1 MPRNV
6 IIYAGSK
13 PVIWGDAAIA
23 APPPPAAVPQLSLI
37 AGAVS
42 STVGVAAT
50 GWSVSNTGT
59 LPALATVTVPGDVTS
74 TFTNGQT
81 VAAGANVAFA
91 LTALVS
97 GAKSIALTSATAG
110 AVITGSP
117 ATLTGV
123 SAPPPPPGTTITSLT
138 VQSTSAATLPYSA
151 TVLPLRGT
159 VPAGSTLR
167 STDDATM
174 RASVL
179 STHDDGSAA
188 VVVVAGSKA
197 FASGA
202 STISVQT
209 SAASDTPLTAA
220 AISALVSSVAVDFT
234 AAYGGTATLSS
245 FGTPERTW
253 WANGS
258 TICARYRL
266 PAPTPGSTTLEA
278 LIDIHA
284 YPGRALVEVV
294 VENGRFNATTS
305 TSLTKPDAAT
315 YTGATVSIN
324 GSTVATVSS
333 SVFAE
338 GSHGAFR
345 AWYASGWIGGNPGLR
360 VTQLHTDLQKHPL
373 LFKCDQAATFNMAG
387 YAADAYAPGST
398 GRNPA
403 TNMGGTGD
411 VPSIGALTQWDARA
425 LQSGD
430 YRAWNASEVAG
441 LSALAYNI
449 NHRDVGG
456 TVPYSGIMPLKCQ
469 GSFHANWPRNT
480 AEPAFEV
487 AHQPAVGLMA
497 FISRPSPVFIEV
509 AQKVAVWTGTVDST
523 RDLLNNVVEATF
535 GLTDM
540 TGVVGNTQVRSKGW
554 GPRQIF
560 HATFMSPD
568 AHPWR
573 AGGVEWIDRNTRYLE
588 AYRVNSR
595 GVLLPLYEGEPDA
608 PGDVSGGLPG
618 QTVSLWMFFY
628 AVTEWHKAA
637 SARLLA
643 GVSPAR
649 QTALETVAN
658 GLCTA
663 VVKWVTEQPN
673 GGWRF
678 IPYRTR
684 IGDAAGDMGAYTTW
698 TAQRAADLSGA
709 PAAVAG
715 PWGGGTGSETTWA
728 AAEANTDV
736 FYPDDFWA
744 ALVAAVERSV
754 PNAATAWNTVQANVT
769 NLTTFR
775 AAFGGDPRW
784 GSVPKVLPPAAG
796 FGTGADAGT
805 LVGDVWTPARTG
817 ELVNGASYAIV
828 PTGRWIEVS
837 GTRMD
842 SLDGVVKAAVP
853 SWVDYG
859 NGDWVGVTHSWNAP
873 TNDPDNCRAWWVAC
887 GGHFDSSNNG
897 IYRFDGFKMA
907 YAVEHMPSSTVPWSA
922 GYKAGGLS
930 SFTGCA
936 ESLAEYN
943 AKVSAGTLS
952 PINDWAVDE
961 LFWDRQPTSRHT
973 YSGTIYKADT
983 NELVMAVRRLWRYS
997 LSTNQWTYKRLPNDV
1012 FGGLGENVVAWYDQ
1026 VRNRVNAFGFAGP
1039 NSIIYNLATDA
1050 YVAGTPPGGGTYDW
1064 VGCADYRTGDVLT
1077 LFREPE
1083 ATGSYASPGRYLSF
1097 NVTTD
1102 AAVASGNVQ
1111 FAGGVAQADFLAGQD
1126 GSGMVFVPPLNRYW
1140 SVTRSVSGGYKWC
1153 ELDPT
1158 TTPWT
1163 LRPLT
1168 HANAFPTLSGGNT
1181 LVRKRM
1187 LWWPAMNAVVW
1198 LGSADKNIQIY
1209 KVA

>member
-1 MPRNV
+1 MG
-6 IIYAGSK
+6 ATAS
-13 PVIWGDAAIA
+13 
-23 APPPPAAVPQLSLI
+23 PPAIGIVLS
-37 AGAVS
+37 ATGSA
-42 STVGVAAT
+42 TVGVPFSVTALASNITSALVGTPANVTGSATLTPGALNFAPGELSKLFSATYAAAGSASVRVT
-50 GWSVSNTGT
+50 APGGVVSNT
-59 LPALATVTVPGDVTS
+59 LPITV
-74 TFTNGQT
+74 
-81 VAAGANVAFA
+81 VAA
-91 LTALVS
+91 T
-97 GAKSIALTSATAG
+97 
-110 AVITGSP
+110 P
-117 ATLTGV
+117 PP
-123 SAPPPPPGTTITSLT
+123 PPPPPGTTITSLT

-167 STDDATM
+167 STDDANM
-174 RASVL
+174 RASIL

-188 VVVVAGSKA
+188 VVVVAGNKA

-202 STISVQT
+202 STISVQ
-209 SAASDTPLTAA
+209 SSVDSDTPLTFA
-220 AISALVSSVAVDFT
+220 AIGAAGVTSVTVDFT
-234 AAYGGTATLSS
+234 AAYGGAATLTDFSS
-245 FGTPERTW
+245 PEREW
-253 WANGS
+253 WKNGAVY
-258 TICARYRL
+258 CARYRL
-266 PAPTPGSTTLEA
+266 QAPTPGTTTLEA

-373 LFKCDQAATFNMAG
+373 LFKCDQAATFDMAP
-387 YAADAYAPGST
+387 YASDAYAPGST

-430 YRAWNASEVAG
+430 HRAWNASEVAG
-441 LSALAYNI
+441 LGALSYNI

-608 PGDVSGGLPG
+608 PADVSGGLPG

-784 GSVPKVLPPAAG
+784 GAYPRNAPVIGFSSGAG
-796 FGTGADAGT
+796 TGT
-805 LVGDVWTPARTG
+805 LVGDLWTPATTDG
-817 ELVNGASYAIV
+817 VVNQASWDTV
-828 PTGRWIEVS
+828 PSNRWVEVA
-837 GTRMD
+837 GTR
-842 SLDGVVKAAVP
+842 LDLLDAVVKAAIP
-853 SWVDYG
+853 GWLDYG
-859 NGDWVGVTHSWNAP
+859 NSDWLGVSQSWNSVAI
-873 TNDPDNCRAWWVAC
+873 DDAGARAWWIAA
-887 GGHFDSSNNG
+887 GGHADSANNG
-897 IYRFDGFKMA
+897 IYRFDGYKMA
-907 YAVEHMPSSTVPWSA
+907 YAVERMPSDTNRWSA
-922 GYKAGGLS
+922 GYKARNS
-930 SFTGCA
+930 STFTPCD
-936 ESLAEYN
+936 ESITEYN
-943 AKVSAGTLS
+943 AQVAGGTW
-952 PINDWAVDE
+952 NRVNGWFYDE
-961 LFWDRQPTSRHT
+961 IYWDNPAIDTASLDVGVPTSRHV
-973 YSGTIYKADT
+973 YNGVVYNAAE
-983 NELVMAVRRLWRYS
+983 NELIMASRRVWRYS
-997 LSTNQWTYKRLPNDV
+997 MTTGKWTSKNTPGRSNPLGGD
-1012 FGGLGENVVAWYDQ
+1012 GGLEEHGLAVLDQSRNQLVMVSCGSGGPWGGNVD
-1026 VRNRVNAFGFAGP
+1026 
-1039 NSIIYNLATDA
+1039 LATNA
-1050 YVAGTPPGGGTYDW
+1050 WSNSFSIPGGSYDW
-1064 VGCADYRTGDVLT
+1064 TSAAPYRYGDEVTIIKTPDPTSSYPKVGQY
-1077 LFREPE
+1077 FK
-1083 ATGSYASPGRYLSF
+1083 Y
-1097 NVTTD
+1097 NVTTR
-1102 AAVASGNVQ
+1102 ATITSGLLQ
-1111 FAGGVAQADFLAGQD
+1111 FAGGLSDASFRAGFD
-1126 GSGMVFVPPLNRYW
+1126 GQGMVYVAPLNRYW
-1140 SVTRSVSGGYKWC
+1140 MQVWMATGAIQWLEV
-1153 ELDPT
+1153 DPT

-1163 LRPLT
+1163 IKPLT
-1168 HANAFPTLSGGNT
+1168 FANTAPTLSASPTPAPQNRAMY
-1181 LVRKRM
+1181 V
-1187 LWWPAMNAVVW
+1187 PAMNAVLW

-1209 KVA
+1209 KC